1 MNGIFILLVLIVL
14 IVLLAV
20 GAHYVDRI
28 RRLSRSE
35 MFGLTREEV
44 RARWQQIERTSTDGE
59 MGAKL
64 AVLEADTLL
73 DTALKSMTMPGN
85 TLGERLKVASARYP
99 EIRSVWWAHKL
110 RNQIAHDSSF
120 RVGTRQADKAIREF
134 ERALKKLGV
143 M

>member
-1 MNGIFILLVLIVL
+1 MNGILIAVILLILI
-14 IVLLAV
+14 ILLGV
-20 GAHYVDRI
+20 GAHFVDRI
-28 RRLSRSE
+28 RRLAGSE

-44 RARWQQIERTSTDGE
+44 RSRWQQIEQSSKQGA

-64 AVLEADTLL
+64 AVLEADNLL

-85 TLGERLKVASARYP
+85 TLGERLKVASARFP

-120 RVGTRQADKAIREF
+120 HIGTRQAEKALKEF